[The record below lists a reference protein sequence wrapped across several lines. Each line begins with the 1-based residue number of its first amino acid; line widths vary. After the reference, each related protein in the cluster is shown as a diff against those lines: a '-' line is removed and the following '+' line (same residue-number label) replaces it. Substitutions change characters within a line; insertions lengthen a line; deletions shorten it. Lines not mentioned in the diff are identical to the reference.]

1 MNNED
6 LVAIIQSQRD
16 DSLGAEDGDL
26 SSQRAKALNH
36 YHGRPYGNEVEG
48 KSQVVSRD
56 LSEAVDWA
64 LPAIMRVFTQSGLVG
79 EFEPVGPEDEQ
90 AAQQE
95 SDYTSQVIMK
105 DNPGFI
111 VLHDAF
117 KDTLLLKNGYVKHF
131 WDESEKITEE
141 CYSGLSMEQVA
152 MMVRDLE
159 SEGAEVEITEQ
170 EEKLTEI
177 MTPAGPIQTVL
188 FDIDLK
194 VKRKKGKVS
203 VMALPTEELRI
214 SRRCRGS
221 LQDSPF
227 VEHVTKKTRSE
238 LLEMGMP
245 RDFVDNLPA
254 YNETDNDLQTNAR
267 DSVLDESDSTSGSAD
282 RSMDE
287 IEFCEAYIRVDYDGD
302 GIAELRKVVTT
313 ANKIPPG
320 DDWNESIEAVPITAF
335 VAKRVPHRHVGE
347 SLDDELADL
356 QEIQTVL
363 KRQMLDNIYLTN
375 NQRWMANERV
385 NMRDLLTSTPGGV
398 IRVRGDMDIG
408 GAVSP
413 VVATPILNQI
423 LPAIDYYDKVKE
435 SRTGITKA
443 STGMDPDVLKE
454 STKGAF
460 MENLNRAS
468 QKIEMI
474 TRLLAETG
482 VKELFLQVHGLL
494 VRHQDKARM
503 IKMRGK
509 WVNVNPQEWKERTDL
524 NVKVGLG
531 TGNEEER
538 RQKLLLVSSMQDRL
552 GAQGM
557 VGPKQAYSL
566 FEDIAKTLGFDMPEK
581 YIMSPESPEFQQK
594 MAERQNQPNPELLK
608 VQAQGQIQLQA
619 KQAEL
624 QVQSQNDQRDAARED
639 ARFQQELMLKQA
651 ELQYQAQKDADER
664 AYQERQAEADRAYKQ
679 WEKEFE
685 VAAELEKER
694 IRSTGAIQGAEVA
707 AHQELMTNLMDN
719 QMQLRGIVEQAKAA
733 QGNEQM
739 ATLINGL
746 QAVIGQLGKPKTIVR
761 GPDGRAEGIA

>member
-1 MNNED
+1 MNNEE

-56 LSEAVDWA
+56 LAEAIDWA
-64 LPAIMRVFTQSGLVG
+64 LPAVMRVFTQSGLVG

-95 SDYTSQVIMK
+95 SDYTNQVIMK
-105 DNPGFI
+105 DNQGFI

-581 YIMSPESPEFQQK
+581 YILSPDGPEFKQMQK
-594 MAERQNQPNPELLK
+594 QRQNQPNPELLK